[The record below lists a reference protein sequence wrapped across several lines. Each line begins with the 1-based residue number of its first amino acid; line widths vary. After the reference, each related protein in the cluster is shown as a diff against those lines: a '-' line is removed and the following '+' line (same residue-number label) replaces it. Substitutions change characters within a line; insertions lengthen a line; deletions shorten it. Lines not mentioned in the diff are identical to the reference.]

1 MNEQTIHSSVE
12 GTLACEG
19 QVLEI
24 ASLSEKSSNRF
35 RYTPGKATLKQLA
48 TDISAV
54 AIVKLEFNGD
64 IRAVSTDEWRL
75 QGHLGATV
83 TQQCVVSLDKVKT
96 RINVP
101 VERRYLSDPE
111 RVYPAMDCAVPKD
124 DSLELLTPEIDIFG
138 LVREVML
145 LELPTYP
152 RKDDAVVPDMAGNG
166 TNSADDDLDRR
177 PFAVLSEFCQR
188 QAQ

>member
-1 MNEQTIHSSVE
+1 MNEQTIHSSGE
-12 GTLACEG
+12 GTFACEG

-24 ASLSEKSSNRF
+24 AGLSEESSNRF
-35 RYTPGKATLKQLA
+35 RYTPGKAILKELA
-48 TDISAV
+48 ADISAV
-54 AIVKLEFNGD
+54 AIVKLAFSGE
-64 IRAVSTDEWRL
+64 IRAVTPGEWRL

-96 RINVP
+96 RISVP
-101 VERRYLSDPE
+101 VERRYLSDLE
-111 RVYPAMDCAVPKD
+111 RVYPAVDCAVPRD
-124 DSLELLTPEIDIFG
+124 DSLELLTPEVDIYC

-166 TNSADDDLDRR
+166 TGTTDDDLERR

-188 QAQ
+188 QAK